1 MTIFQLNATDTALA
15 TTGHSTSKLIAVWGS
30 SGSGKSLLATNLAF
44 ELASLG
50 KRVLLIDADT
60 YNPSQS
66 AALGITE
73 PGPGVLAALRL
84 GRQGRL
90 NLAELERLSHELE
103 FQKHNLRFLPGVSAQ
118 MRWSDF
124 DEVALDELVTQA
136 RASFDVTVV
145 DVASWLEP
153 GIYVPQSSVSRNQAT
168 SRFIEQADLVLGCFT
183 ADAVGV
189 NRFLWDLRM
198 VGFDYWP
205 IANRVRHQALGLAP
219 ERQLKDAIFKLARK
233 ELNHL
238 LPQDSA
244 AADIALQRAQ
254 PLLVAAASSKLRE
267 AIRRLA
273 IDATDPSAKLPNREH

>member
-1 MTIFQLNATDTALA
+1 MTIFQLNATDTASA

-103 FQKHNLRFLPGVSAQ
+103 FQKHSLRFLPGVSAQ

-168 SRFIEQADLVLGCFT
+168 SRFIDQADLVLGCFT

-198 VGFDYWP
+198 VSFDYWP

-238 LPQDSA
+238 LPQDPA
-244 AADIALQRAQ
+244 AVDNALQRAQ

>member
-103 FQKHNLRFLPGVSAQ
+103 FQKHSLRFLPGVSAQ

-189 NRFLWDLRM
+189 N
-198 VGFDYWP
+198 
-205 IANRVRHQALGLAP
+205 GL
-219 ERQLKDAIFKLARK
+219 L
-233 ELNHL
+233 
-238 LPQDSA
+238 
-244 AADIALQRAQ
+244 
-254 PLLVAAASSKLRE
+254 
-267 AIRRLA
+267 
-273 IDATDPSAKLPNREH
+273 

>member
-50 KRVLLIDADT
+50 KRALLIDADT

-103 FQKHNLRFLPGVSAQ
+103 FQKHSLRFLPGVSAQ

-205 IANRVRHQALGLAP
+205 IANRVRYQALGLAP

-244 AADIALQRAQ
+244 AVDSALQRAQ